1 MASDASH
8 PLCHKETEAQRSGPA
23 FSLRCA
29 ALCRNHVSDEWR
41 EPQIPPLRSP
51 GFPVEVGG
59 VGEVHP
65 ALLEESRT
73 RGSVRVCEV
82 GNPVRSF
89 ENHDQASSRR
99 GGEKSRSLHYAPPDF
114 LLSFV
119 TSANSMRLSLLK
131 AAHAAVVEGC
141 VAGNP
146 GSLRSG

>member
-1 MASDASH
+1 MCSIWVGSR
-8 PLCHKETEAQRSGPA
+8 PFNIIQRRKPTGLLDGKRVGD
-23 FSLRCA
+23 SLGA
-29 ALCRNHVSDEWR
+29 NV
-41 EPQIPPLRSP
+41 
-51 GFPVEVGG
+51 VGG

-73 RGSVRVCEV
+73 RGIVRVCEV

-114 LLSFV
+114 LLRFV

-131 AAHAAVVEGC
+131 AAPLLKAAWQEIRVRFGRDDKSEGS
-141 VAGNP
+141 A
-146 GSLRSG
+146 ST